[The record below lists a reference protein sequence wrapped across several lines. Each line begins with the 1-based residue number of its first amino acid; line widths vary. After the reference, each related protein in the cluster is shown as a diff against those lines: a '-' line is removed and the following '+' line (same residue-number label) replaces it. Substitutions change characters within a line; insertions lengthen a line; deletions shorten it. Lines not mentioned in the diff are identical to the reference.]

1 MKIRTNYVSNSSSSS
16 FIISY
21 NPEAK
26 TILKSDNGVEIEFK
40 VIDFINEIR
49 NKYEDYGECT
59 MINREG
65 SDSIYSY
72 NAEWW
77 EEGAVKELKDFLD
90 KNPQDYKIELQI
102 SYNDKFIKK
111 TLLNLHKLGL
121 VDVLADEYAM
131 RDDC

>member
-1 MKIRTNYVSNSSSSS
+1 MKVRAGYVSNSSSSS

-26 TILKSDNGVEIEFK
+26 TILKSDNGVEIEFR

-49 NKYEDYGECT
+49 NKYDDYGECT

-77 EEGAVKELKDFLD
+77 EEETVKELKNFLD
-90 KNPQDYKIELQI
+90 KNPQDYKMELQI
-102 SYNDKFIKK
+102 NYNDKFIKK

-121 VDVLADEYAM
+121 IDVLADEYAM

>member
-1 MKIRTNYVSNSSSSS
+1 MKVRNGYVSNSSSSS

-26 TILKSDNGVEIEFK
+26 TTLKSESGIEIEMK
-40 VIDFINEIR
+40 VIDFINELR
-49 NKYEDYGECT
+49 KKYEDYGECT
-59 MINREG
+59 FVNREG

-72 NAEWW
+72 HKEWW
-77 EEGAVKELKDFLD
+77 SEEDIKELKEFLD
-90 KNPQDYKIELQI
+90 KNPQDHKMELQI
-102 SYNDKFIKK
+102 SYDDKFIKK